1 MALNILMMVA
11 ILAFAVL
18 FFWLAVR
25 SGRIR
30 PGYVR
35 WPARIL
41 AGLLGLVFA
50 AVFVVASI
58 GYVKLNARASRPASG
73 EAVGGVS
80 IPVTSSPE
88 MMALGQQR
96 ITLCT
101 GCHSTQGKLPLDGSA
116 DNFLAGGGPP
126 MGVLYAP
133 NLTPGGVL
141 KDWTDAEIARAI
153 REGID
158 KDGRPLVVMPTQS
171 LHNLSDEDI
180 QVIIAGLRSQP
191 AVDRQVPKRS
201 LSPIAAAILG
211 AGVFSTSVQEPI
223 TAPVEEPA
231 LGTAE
236 YGKYITLAYGCLDC
250 HGPEMTGMKGG
261 GFGPPPG
268 PDAKAIVKNWSEE
281 DFLTLFREGK
291 DPTGRVISTDNMP
304 WNEYKTA
311 LSEDELRSVY
321 LYLHGQ

>member
-1 MALNILMMVA
+1 MIANILIMVV
-11 ILAFAVL
+11 ILAIAVL

-30 PGYVR
+30 RGYVR

-41 AGLLGLVFA
+41 SGLLGLVFA
-50 AVFVVASI
+50 AVFVIASI
-58 GYVKLNARASRPASG
+58 GYVKLNARVSSPGSS
-73 EAVGGVS
+73 EAVGGAS
-80 IPVTSSPE
+80 IPVTSSSE
-88 MMALGQQR
+88 MVALGQQR

-116 DNFLAGGGPP
+116 DNFLGGGGPP

-133 NLTPGGVL
+133 NLTPGSVL

-158 KDGRPLVVMPTQS
+158 KDGRPLVVMPSQTFQ
-171 LHNLSDEDI
+171 NLSDEDI

-201 LSPIAAAILG
+201 LSPIAAAMLG
-211 AGVFSTSVQEPI
+211 AGVFSTSAQKPI
-223 TAPVEEPA
+223 TAPVGEPSV
-231 LGTAE
+231 GTVE
-236 YGKYITLAYGCLDC
+236 YGKYITLAYGCQDC
-250 HGPEMTGMKGG
+250 HGAEMTGMQGG

-281 DFLTLFREGK
+281 DFLNLFREGK
-291 DPTGRVISTDNMP
+291 DPTGRVISKDNMP
-304 WNEYKTA
+304 WNEYKSA
-311 LSEDELRSVY
+311 LNEDELRSVY